1 MTSQVSK
8 LESKNTSF
16 LVYWEVKMV
25 CYENY
30 ANLYFVL
37 LRKVFMEKCAENA
50 HQKLLP
56 NHYLILVKTANTT
69 NVFK

>member
-37 LRKVFMEKCAENA
+37 FRKVFMEKYVENA

-56 NHYLILVKTANTT
+56 NHYLILVKTANATD
-69 NVFK
+69 VFK